1 MRKGSGPLPLSEHG
15 AIQQALESGTAPMG
29 LADILHALGLPL
41 SLKAQLRTVLH
52 EMALAG
58 SLATLPP
65 GRLKAITGLPDIV
78 RVTLAHLRSDGCA
91 YAYQS
96 HTPDTSIL
104 LVSGLSDGTFLLPGD
119 EVLVRLR
126 PSTGRNRLREGRPIR
141 LLSRQI
147 SSFPAHLTAYC
158 LQADTTYL
166 ATFEPCDGRIDL
178 TVTVSVTQD
187 NAFFTALKPG
197 VIALLDATL
206 PQTSKNAPFVITRL
220 LGDCDAPGMAATLSI
235 LTHALPEN
243 FTPECEAQAH
253 LASQSPATL
262 AKADRRDLRD
272 LPLVTIDDDT
282 AQDFDDAIWAEETV
296 EGFHLVIAIA
306 DVSHYVPEGSILDQE
321 ALIRGNSVYLP
332 GHVLPML
339 PESLSA
345 GACSLKPHE
354 DRLCVYVDLTLTAEG
369 HCVSGHLGRGLM
381 RSAARLTYQQVQSA
395 LDGCESPS
403 SPPNTLPH
411 TLLHTLAKAAAALR
425 EEALSRGEK
434 SENTHASDAYSI
446 AFDQLGYPVT
456 FTPRPQGLA
465 QDIVARFMISAN
477 RFVADFMQQKSV
489 QGMFRT
495 HAAPKAGQQVRR
507 VPAHYSP
514 IASRHHGLALPAYAH
529 FTSPIRRYADLVTH
543 RAVIATLESR
553 SRPDRSEGE
562 TAAESGL
569 QKMQILH
576 ALAGHLHFTERRA
589 ASATLACQN
598 RLAALFLRPLCG
610 HAMTAYVT
618 GTTRSAVTLTLTK
631 TGTPSLLF
639 RSALPDDSGLYDDSH
654 TTHAPWR
661 SEATLQPGCLLS
673 VVLRATNPARGT
685 LTLAADSDAH

>member
-1 MRKGSGPLPLSEHG
+1 MRKGSGPLPLSDHG
-15 AIQQALESGTAPMG
+15 AILHALEAGTAPMG
-29 LADILHALGLPL
+29 LADILHALGFPL
-41 SLKAQLRTVLH
+41 SLKAQLRAVLH

-58 SLATLPP
+58 TLATLPP
-65 GRLKAITGLPDIV
+65 GRLKAITGLPEMV
-78 RVTLAHLRSDGCA
+78 RVTVAHLRSDGCA
-91 YAYQS
+91 YAHQS

-126 PSTGRNRLREGRPIR
+126 PCTARNRLREGRPIR

-147 SSFPAHLTAYC
+147 KSFPAHLTACC
-158 LQADTTYL
+158 LQDDTTCL
-166 ATFEPCDGRIDL
+166 ATFESCDGRIDL
-178 TVTVSVTQD
+178 SITVTVPQD

-197 VIALLDATL
+197 VIALLDAAP
-206 PQTSKNAPFVITRL
+206 PQAGKNAPFAMTRI
-220 LGDCDAPGMAATLSI
+220 LGNCDAPGMAATLSI
-235 LTHALPEN
+235 LTHTLPEN
-243 FTPECEAQAH
+243 FTPESEAQAH
-253 LASQSPATL
+253 LASQRPAALET
-262 AKADRRDLRD
+262 AGRRDLRD
-272 LPLVTIDDDT
+272 LPLVTIDDET
-282 AQDFDDAIWAEETV
+282 AQDFDDAIWAEETA

-306 DVSHYVPEGSILDQE
+306 DVSHYVPEGSVLDQE
-321 ALIRGNSVYLP
+321 ARIRGNSVYLP

-354 DRLCVYVDLTLTAEG
+354 DRLCVYVDLTLNADG
-369 HCVSGHLGRGLM
+369 QCVSGHLGRALM
-381 RSAARLTYQQVQSA
+381 RSAARLTYRQVQA
-395 LDGCESPS
+395 ELDGHDDAAFSLAKL
-403 SPPNTLPH
+403 PPA
-411 TLLHTLAKAAAALR
+411 LLSTLAKAAAALR
-425 EEALSRGEK
+425 QEAVSRGER
-434 SENTHASDAYSI
+434 SENTHAPDAYSI
-446 AFDQLGYPVT
+446 EFDQVGYPVA

-465 QDIVARFMISAN
+465 EDIVARFMIAAN
-477 RFVADFMQQKSV
+477 RFVADFMRQNSV
-489 QGMFRT
+489 QGMFRG
-495 HAAPKAGQQVRR
+495 HAAPKAGQQGRR
-507 VPAHYSP
+507 VPAYYSP
-514 IASRHHGLALPAYAH
+514 VAALHHGLALPAYAH

-543 RAVIATLESR
+543 RAVIATLEST
-553 SRPDRSEGE
+553 SLPYPSEDD

-654 TTHAPWR
+654 TTHAPQR
-661 SEATLQPGCLLS
+661 SEATLQPGCMLS

-685 LTLAADSDAH
+685 LTLAADSHAR